1 MVSRRKILSRSRD
14 DLNLDQTFTQ
24 QEEEEDVWYQKDKL
38 YKEHIQ
44 EVLDKWTQ
52 IDDEIWAKVIVFE
65 RNRRVA
71 KAYARAP
78 VLTINGSD
86 DGFDGM
92 RIGLCGF
99 DNPMRDQKTDE
110 LKRVIGQGV
119 KIKMDD
125 AGNILVRRYAKSNVF
140 VKSTASNPNEETS
153 IGAEILKLP
162 NQALESEKIVKLFDM
177 KKFQSNVNRELRRAY
192 PDRRRLETQCLSA
205 VAFVKSENDIL
216 ECPIWVLIVNVVAM
230 DMLKSKLPPVQ
241 RPIVDIKN
249 RPRIPIPD
257 EDPYSVAGNGS
268 NGSSGSSGFGSGH
281 QQQQQ
286 QLQQQHQQQQALGK
300 HLNNGNNGHV
310 AATREQLLLQTQ
322 QLAHKR
328 SEKPPKLPPR
338 DNVYAHDLIPK
349 PDYDDIDLE
358 TRIKLSRGKS
368 DKGKDNKKYDDPYYC
383 GLRAR
388 VPNFVKSS
396 KSGAKDQRDG
406 NGNNIIMNGNGN
418 SDGMSTLS
426 QKKTSMIHNHMAGMH
441 PHHIQQQQQQQLMAA
456 AAAAAHAVHHQQP
469 GHHQHQIWQTRS
481 YESGIGIYK
490 QGGYQPQLQQHQQQQ
505 HKTHALQLQMQMQQQ
520 QQQQPQSLPT
530 DLTATTA
537 ITTKTQSTAKHHH
550 NKARSN
556 QQKQLQQQHQQQQQQ
571 QQQHL
576 HSHLH
581 PHSTAHGHAHHRHQQ
596 HHQHHHC
603 HRLHHPPSHLPNKGA
618 PNGGSYFPPAQ
629 YYDDLEEVAVRQ
641 GARRL
646 STRRTLL
653 TTETAC
659 NCVSCYALAPLC
671 GEVPAPRPQRSLSQ
685 QQLRR
690 HQRLSGGLLDKH
702 AGVAKWCSESDISV
716 LEQVQEDE
724 PIVHTD
730 ERYDSYEYDDF
741 DMDFDIDDTNNTNTN
756 NTNNGNGNSYMRQ
769 LQRLQRPRAVH
780 SNEETDV
787 YVDRAQL
794 RQLTAPALLA
804 ARNKSQSTES
814 FFEQPNEEG
823 SLYMY
828 GGRRRIVA
836 KAPTALPVN
845 IYERV
850 PNSMSSDIGY
860 KGGKLQP
867 NSKRSQYYNSNNNK
881 PQLPAPSWRG
891 KRQQAATLLQK
902 ADKKLYDNTTN
913 SNGNYNNKR
922 QLTNN
927 SSQNS
932 NNSLSNNNNSNAKR
946 NNDDVLKN
954 KNNFNSKNK
963 IITTAT
969 AATKSL
975 AIATSA
981 ATAATPT
988 ATAAALASSAT
999 STAAPA
1005 VGNGSATTVTSAATT
1020 NNALP
1025 QLQAQTQRTGR
1036 TASRLDISDM
1046 ESIYGYL
1053 KPRKPRSLSLKKI
1066 QILDY

>member
-24 QEEEEDVWYQKDKL
+24 PEEEEDVWYQKDKL

-110 LKRVIGQGV
+110 MKRVIGQGV

-257 EDPYSVAGNGS
+257 EDPYSVAGTGS

-281 QQQQQ
+281 QQQQLQQ
-286 QLQQQHQQQQALGK
+286 QLQQQQQLGK
-300 HLNNGNNGHV
+300 HLNNGSSSSGHV

-396 KSGAKDQRDG
+396 KASAKDQRDG
-406 NGNNIIMNGNGN
+406 NGNNIISNMNVNGNGN
-418 SDGMSTLS
+418 GNGMSTLS
-426 QKKTSMIHNHMAGMH
+426 QKKTSMIHNHLAGMH
-441 PHHIQQQQQQQLMAA
+441 PHAQHIQQQQQQQLMAA
-456 AAAAAHAVHHQQP
+456 AAAAAAAAHAVHHQP
-469 GHHQHQIWQTRS
+469 AGHHPHQIWQTRS
-481 YESGIGIYK
+481 YESGIDSELVESPYNHIY
-490 QGGYQPQLQQHQQQQ
+490 GRHLP
-505 HKTHALQLQMQMQQQ
+505 
-520 QQQQPQSLPT
+520 LPT
-530 DLTATTA
+530 RGYVPTPRMF
-537 ITTKTQSTAKHHH
+537 I
-550 NKARSN
+550 
-556 QQKQLQQQHQQQQQQ
+556 
-571 QQQHL
+571 
-576 HSHLH
+576 
-581 PHSTAHGHAHHRHQQ
+581 
-596 HHQHHHC
+596 
-603 HRLHHPPSHLPNKGA
+603 
-618 PNGGSYFPPAQ
+618 
-629 YYDDLEEVAVRQ
+629 
-641 GARRL
+641 
-646 STRRTLL
+646 
-653 TTETAC
+653 
-659 NCVSCYALAPLC
+659 
-671 GEVPAPRPQRSLSQ
+671 GEW
-685 QQLRR
+685 
-690 HQRLSGGLLDKH
+690 D
-702 AGVAKWCSESDISV
+702 
-716 LEQVQEDE
+716 
-724 PIVHTD
+724 
-730 ERYDSYEYDDF
+730 
-741 DMDFDIDDTNNTNTN
+741 
-756 NTNNGNGNSYMRQ
+756 
-769 LQRLQRPRAVH
+769 
-780 SNEETDV
+780 
-787 YVDRAQL
+787 
-794 RQLTAPALLA
+794 
-804 ARNKSQSTES
+804 
-814 FFEQPNEEG
+814 
-823 SLYMY
+823 
-828 GGRRRIVA
+828 
-836 KAPTALPVN
+836 
-845 IYERV
+845 
-850 PNSMSSDIGY
+850 
-860 KGGKLQP
+860 
-867 NSKRSQYYNSNNNK
+867 
-881 PQLPAPSWRG
+881 
-891 KRQQAATLLQK
+891 
-902 ADKKLYDNTTN
+902 
-913 SNGNYNNKR
+913 
-922 QLTNN
+922 
-927 SSQNS
+927 
-932 NNSLSNNNNSNAKR
+932 
-946 NNDDVLKN
+946 
-954 KNNFNSKNK
+954 
-963 IITTAT
+963 
-969 AATKSL
+969 
-975 AIATSA
+975 
-981 ATAATPT
+981 
-988 ATAAALASSAT
+988 
-999 STAAPA
+999 
-1005 VGNGSATTVTSAATT
+1005 
-1020 NNALP
+1020 
-1025 QLQAQTQRTGR
+1025 
-1036 TASRLDISDM
+1036 
-1046 ESIYGYL
+1046 
-1053 KPRKPRSLSLKKI
+1053 
-1066 QILDY
+1066 